1 MERNVKVVYQKDRK
15 KKLIVLLCLLLL
27 SLVLFFFSLFVG
39 SASLSFSDMFYGLF
53 GSGENAAIRIM
64 QQIRLP
70 RLFAA
75 FFAGAGLAISGLIM
89 QTTLGNIMASPSTLG
104 VSQAAV
110 FGANLA
116 MILLAGGFA
125 SFGSNTSAVFSTY
138 NPYVVS
144 LMAFLFSAGSTLLIL
159 ALGRIKGFSPSA
171 LVLAGI
177 ALGVIWNAGTTLLEY
192 FATDIGLSAMV
203 MWSFG
208 DLSRATWTGDLLLVI
223 AVLIGLIAFY
233 LLSWRYNALLSGDS
247 YAESLGVKV
256 KLLRFFSLLYASLIT
271 ALVVSFFG
279 IIGFVGIICPHLMKR
294 FLGSDHRLLIPAS
307 FFSGSILLVL
317 SDTFARTIGRGASL
331 PVGAITALLGAP
343 FFLGI
348 LFTTKGGKEE

>member
-1 MERNVKVVYQKDRK
+1 MERDLKTDYRLDRK
-15 KKLIVLLCLLLL
+15 KKNIVLLILLLV

-53 GSGENAAIRIM
+53 GKGENSVIRIM

-70 RLFAA
+70 RLIAA

-116 MILLAGGFA
+116 MILLSGGFA
-125 SFGSNTSAVFSTY
+125 TFSNNSSALFSTY

-144 LMAFLFSAGSTLLIL
+144 LMAFLFSAGSILLIL
-159 ALGRIKGFSPSA
+159 ALGRIRGFSPSA
-171 LVLAGI
+171 LVLSGI

-208 DLSRATWTGDLLLVI
+208 DLARATWTSDIVL
-223 AVLIGLIAFY
+223 AVLVLVGFLLFF

-256 KLLRFFSLLYASLIT
+256 KLLRFISLLYASLIT
-271 ALVVSFFG
+271 AAAVSFFG

-294 FLGSDHRLLIPAS
+294 FLGNDHRVLIPSS
-307 FFSGSILLVL
+307 FLSGSILLVL
-317 SDTFARTIGRGASL
+317 SDTLARTIGRGASL

-348 LFTTKGGKEE
+348 LFTTKESRA

>member
-39 SASLSFSDMFYGLF
+39 SASLSFSDMFFGLF
-53 GSGENAAIRIM
+53 GSGENATIRIM

-70 RLFAA
+70 RLLAA

-116 MILLAGGFA
+116 MILLAGGSA

-203 MWSFG
+203 MWSF
-208 DLSRATWTGDLLLVI
+208 
-223 AVLIGLIAFY
+223 VLIGLIAFY

-294 FLGSDHRLLIPAS
+294 FLGSDHRILVPAS

-331 PVGAITALLGAP
+331 PVGAITALIGAP